1 MESEAKEHGGC
12 RQAASSTGG
21 FGRENDAAV
30 SVRSLKQ
37 VIGWLVIAGLA
48 YGCFHLSQRYVVQSV
63 QVTGSSMSPNL
74 SDSSW
79 YLLNRLVYYFREPR
93 PRDIV
98 VLYDPEDQGYA
109 IKRIIAQPGD
119 SVYMRNGRV
128 YVNGVL
134 LREPYLPPGTKTFP
148 NSTDSAQF
156 WICGR
161 HQYFVL
167 GDNRSNSADSRVYG
181 AVPEQYI
188 LGLVSP

>member
-1 MESEAKEHGGC
+1 MEFGATEQERRRPAAALVGGVGC
-12 RQAASSTGG
+12 
-21 FGRENDAAV
+21 ENDPAV
-30 SVRSLKQ
+30 TARCLKQ

-63 QVTGSSMSPNL
+63 QVTGSSMSPSL
-74 SDSSW
+74 PDSSW
-79 YLLNRLVYYFREPR
+79 YLLNRLVYYFREPK

-109 IKRIIAQPGD
+109 IKRIIAKPGD
-119 SVYMRNGRV
+119 LVCVRDGRV

-134 LREPYLPPGTKTFP
+134 LREPYLPPGTKTFL
-148 NSTDSAQF
+148 NSTDSSQS

-167 GDNRSNSADSRVYG
+167 GDNRGNSADSRAYG
-181 AVPEQYI
+181 AVPQQNI

>member
-1 MESEAKEHGGC
+1 MESGATEHGRC
-12 RQAASSTGG
+12 RQAASSAGG
-21 FGRENDAAV
+21 FGRENDVAV
-30 SVRSLKQ
+30 SARSLKQ
-37 VIGWLVIAGLA
+37 VVGWLVIAGLA